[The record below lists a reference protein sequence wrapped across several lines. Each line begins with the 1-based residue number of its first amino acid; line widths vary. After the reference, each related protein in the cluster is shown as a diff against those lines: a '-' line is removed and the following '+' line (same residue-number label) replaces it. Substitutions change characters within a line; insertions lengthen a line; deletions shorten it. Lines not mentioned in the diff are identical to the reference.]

1 MSGKRGLFGTLPS
14 SVNTCS
20 SIFGASVFMGA
31 WLRRLTKMNHDRLR
45 RPLPLVDQ
53 KQNKD
58 RLKQLRRDDRSA
70 VAFGSDKD

>member
-1 MSGKRGLFGTLPS
+1 
-14 SVNTCS
+14 
-20 SIFGASVFMGA
+20 MGA